1 MNRVFSFFICIVII
15 CVSLVQ
21 SDVYGQQ
28 EPSQL
33 ASPATDTPGERLYRD
48 GLLPSG
54 KPLIGIIKGDLPAP
68 GNSFTCISC
77 HMRSGLGSVEGSVLT
92 TPTNGRSLYAPRSNP
107 PTLRPGMSAMGDGD
121 KGAPS
126 PQPPPARP
134 AYTDETLAAA
144 LRGGVDPSGRVW
156 DPVMPRYKLQDDEM
170 SILISYL
177 KSLSSEFSPGV
188 DATTLRFATV
198 ITEDLTPD
206 RYQEH
211 LNLLDD
217 FIRRTNE
224 RTKHIE
230 NEVRNPRVKRQ
241 LMVSGR
247 VAYRKLSLSRWV
259 LKGAPETWRSQ
270 LEEYYRKE
278 PVFALIGGISGS
290 VWKPVH
296 DFCEFNRL
304 PCLYPQTDFPV
315 ISETDW
321 YTLYPSKGY
330 YQEGETAA
338 HFLNRCDDFPDCG
351 KVLMITRE
359 SRVGKMLGE
368 GFRDT
373 WRTLGRTEPLT
384 VRIAEK
390 ESLSPERL
398 VLLIKKEKPD
408 AVVIWD
414 NAELP
419 EAINS
424 LSAPGIE
431 PPTKIIVSS
440 GYLGKDIMK
449 LNDNIRDI
457 IYITYPERL
466 PDDEK
471 LRDAYFFGTQ
481 PKGLKKGDS
490 IGKSTKLTYPL
501 IKVLERALREMKE
514 NFYRDYLLDIISMGK
529 DLDVPL
535 YERMSFGPGQ
545 RYASKGC
552 YIVQLGKGSNPELVK
567 KSNWVIH

>member
-1 MNRVFSFFICIVII
+1 MNRVLSFIICIAII
-15 CVSLVQ
+15 CVSLLR

-28 EPSQL
+28 EADSMETL
-33 ASPATDTPGERLYRD
+33 KHGERLYRD

-107 PTLRPGMSAMGDGD
+107 PTLRPGMSTMGASG

-134 AYTDETLAAA
+134 AYTDESLAAA
-144 LRGGVDPSGRVW
+144 LRGGVDPSGRAW

-170 SILISYL
+170 AILISYL

-198 ITEDLTPD
+198 ITDDLNPD
-206 RYQEH
+206 RYQDH

-224 RTKHIE
+224 RTNHIE
-230 NEVRNPRVKRQ
+230 NEIRNPRVKRQ

-247 VAYRKLSLSRWV
+247 VAYRKLSLSRWL

-278 PVFALIGGISGS
+278 PVFAIIGGISGTA
-290 VWKPVH
+290 WKPVH
-296 DFCEFNRL
+296 DFCESNRL

-338 HFLNRCDDFPDCG
+338 RFLNRGDDFPDCG

-359 SRVGKMLGE
+359 SQVGKMLSN

-373 WRTLGRTEPLT
+373 WRAIGRTEPLT

-390 ESLSPERL
+390 ETLSPEHL
-398 VLLIKKEKPD
+398 ALLIKKEKPD

-414 NAELP
+414 NAALP
-419 EAINS
+419 EAINA
-424 LSAPGIE
+424 LSAPDFE
-431 PPTKIIVSS
+431 PPRKIIVSS
-440 GYLGKDIMK
+440 GYLSQEFMK
-449 LNDNIRDI
+449 QNDNIRDI

-466 PDDEK
+466 PADEK
-471 LRDAYFFGTQ
+471 LHEAYFFGTQ
-481 PKGLKKGDS
+481 PKGLKNGDS
-490 IGKSTKLTYPL
+490 ISKSTKLTYPL
-501 IKVLERALREMKE
+501 IKVMEQSLREMKE

-552 YIVQLGKGSNPELVK
+552 YIVQLGKGSHPELIK
-567 KSNWVIH
+567 RSDWVIH

>member
-1 MNRVFSFFICIVII
+1 MNRALRFIISTAII
-15 CVSLVQ
+15 FVSLIR

-28 EPSQL
+28 ESVHHD
-33 ASPATDTPGERLYRD
+33 SIDTHSLGERLYRD

-54 KPLIGIIKGDLPAP
+54 ETLLGTIKGDLPAP
-68 GNSFTCISC
+68 GSAFTCISC

-92 TPTNGRSLYAPRSNP
+92 TPTNGRSLYSPRLNP
-107 PTLRPGMSAMGDGD
+107 PTLRPGMSTMGASD
-121 KGAPS
+121 KGVPA

-156 DPVMPRYKLQDDEM
+156 DPVMPRYKLQDREM
-170 SILISYL
+170 AILISYL

-188 DATTLRFATV
+188 DDTTLRFATV
-198 ITEDLTPD
+198 ITDDLTPD
-206 RYQEH
+206 RYLEH
-211 LNLLDD
+211 LNLLEE

-224 RTKHIE
+224 RTNHIE

-247 VAYRKLSLSRWV
+247 VAYRKLSISRWT

-278 PVFALIGGISGS
+278 PVFALIGGISGT

-296 DFCEFNRL
+296 DFCESNRI

-315 ISETDW
+315 ISESDW

-338 HFLNRCDDFPDCG
+338 HFLNRSDDFPDQG
-351 KVLMITRE
+351 KVLVITRE
-359 SRVGKMLGE
+359 SRVGRMLND
-368 GFRDT
+368 GFRET
-373 WRTLGRTEPLT
+373 WRTLGRNEPINIQ
-384 VRIAEK
+384 IAEQ
-390 ESLSPERL
+390 EFLTPERL
-398 VLLIKKEKPD
+398 TLLVKNDKPD
-408 AVVIWD
+408 ALVIWD
-414 NAELP
+414 NMPDAVNALAAN
-419 EAINS
+419 AIK
-424 LSAPGIE
+424 
-431 PPTKIIVSS
+431 PPRKIIVSS
-440 GYLGKDIMK
+440 GYMGKEIMK
-449 LNDNIRDI
+449 LDDNIRDI
-457 IYITYPERL
+457 TFITYPERL
-466 PDDEK
+466 PEDEK
-471 LRDAYFFGTQ
+471 SREAFFFGTQ
-481 PKGLKKGDS
+481 PKILKNGDR
-490 IGKSTKLTYPL
+490 IDKSAKLTYPL

-514 NFYRDYLLDIISMGK
+514 NFYRDYLLDIISMGI

-552 YIVQLGKGSNPELVK
+552 YIVQLGKGNNPVLVK
-567 KSNWVIH
+567 KSSWVIH

>member
-1 MNRVFSFFICIVII
+1 MNRVFSFFICIVFI
-15 CVSLVQ
+15 CVSLVL

-28 EPSQL
+28 EPSRL
-33 ASPATDTPGERLYRD
+33 APPASDTLGERLYRD

-54 KPLIGIIKGDLPAP
+54 KPLIGYIKGDLPAP

-107 PTLRPGMSAMGDGD
+107 PTLRPGMSAMGVAD
-121 KGAPS
+121 KGPPS

-134 AYTDETLAAA
+134 AYTDESLAAA

-156 DPVMPRYKLQDDEM
+156 DPVMPRYKLQDDDM
-170 SILISYL
+170 AILISYL

-188 DATTLRFATV
+188 DAATLRFATV
-198 ITEDLTPD
+198 ITDDLTPD

-211 LNLLDD
+211 LNLLDN

-224 RTKHIE
+224 RTNHIE

-247 VAYRKLSLSRWV
+247 VAYRKLSLSRWM

-278 PVFALIGGISGS
+278 PVFALIGGVSGTA
-290 VWKPVH
+290 WKPVH
-296 DFCEFNRL
+296 DFCESNHL
-304 PCLYPQTDFPV
+304 PCLFPQTDFPV

-338 HFLNRCDDFPDCG
+338 RFLNRCDDFPDSG
-351 KVLMITRE
+351 KILMITRE
-359 SRVGKMLGE
+359 SREGIMLND

-373 WRTLGRTEPLT
+373 WRAFGRAEPFT

-390 ESLSPERL
+390 EFLSPERL
-398 VLLIKKEKPD
+398 ALLVKTEKPD

-414 NAELP
+414 NTALP

-424 LSAPGIE
+424 LTAPGIE
-431 PPTKIIVSS
+431 PPNKIIVSS
-440 GYLGKDIMK
+440 GFLDLKFME

-457 IYITYPERL
+457 TYITYPERL
-466 PDDEK
+466 PMDEK
-471 LRDAYFFGTQ
+471 LLEAYFFGAKPQ
-481 PKGLKKGDS
+481 GLKIGDGIS
-490 IGKSTKLTYPL
+490 KSAKQTYPL

-552 YIVQLGKGSNPELVK
+552 YIVQLGKGSRPELVK

>member
-1 MNRVFSFFICIVII
+1 M
-15 CVSLVQ
+15 
-21 SDVYGQQ
+21 
-28 EPSQL
+28 
-33 ASPATDTPGERLYRD
+33 ATLKHGERLYRD

-92 TPTNGRSLYAPRSNP
+92 TPTNGRSLYAPRANP
-107 PTLRPGMSAMGDGD
+107 PTLRPGMSTMGASS

-144 LRGGVDPSGRVW
+144 LRGGIDPSGRAW

-170 SILISYL
+170 AILISYL

-198 ITEDLTPD
+198 ITDDLTPD
-206 RYQEH
+206 RYQDH

-224 RTKHIE
+224 RTNHIE
-230 NEVRNPRVKRQ
+230 NEIRNPRVKRQ
-241 LMVSGR
+241 MMVSGR
-247 VAYRKLSLSRWV
+247 VAYRKLSLSRWL

-270 LEEYYRKE
+270 LAEYYRKE
-278 PVFALIGGISGS
+278 PVFALIGGISGTA
-290 VWKPVH
+290 WKPVH
-296 DFCEFNRL
+296 DFCESNRL

-338 HFLNRCDDFPDCG
+338 HFLNRGDDFPDCG
-351 KVLMITRE
+351 KVLVITRE
-359 SRVGKMLGE
+359 SSVGKMLSD

-373 WRTLGRTEPLT
+373 WRALGHTEPINVLIAEQEPLT
-384 VRIAEK
+384 
-390 ESLSPERL
+390 PDRL
-398 VLLIKKEKPD
+398 ALLVKKEKPV
-408 AVVIWD
+408 ALVIWD
-414 NAELP
+414 SATLIN
-419 EAINS
+419 AINA
-424 LSAPGIE
+424 LPAQEFKPPG
-431 PPTKIIVSS
+431 KIIVSS
-440 GYLGKDIMK
+440 GYLGKKIMEM
-449 LNDNIRDI
+449 NDNIRDNV
-457 IYITYPERL
+457 YITYPERL
-466 PDDEK
+466 PADEK
-471 LRDAYFFGTQ
+471 LREAYFFGAQ

-501 IKVLERALREMKE
+501 IKVLELALREMKE

-545 RYASKGC
+545 RYASMVC
-552 YIVQLGKGSNPELVK
+552 YIVKVGNGSHPELVK
-567 KSNWVIH
+567 TSDWVIH